1 MSLMRDV
8 KEEAEIRKKRNR
20 IRIATWI
27 IVAIALAA
35 VWYFTK

>member
-1 MSLMRDV
+1 MSLMKDV

-20 IRIATWI
+20 IRIATWV
-27 IVAIALAA
+27 IVAIVLVL